1 LPPIGYTLPMIPAFI
16 VRDPKILGGA
26 PVFAGTEVP
35 FRTLVEYRHAGLP
48 LYEFLLDFP
57 AVRREQG
64 KKAWAWL
71 LKQEADGV
79 EQALGI
85 SLKPKPPP
93 APGRDT
99 PNSSAGHSDH
109 E

>member
-1 LPPIGYTLPMIPAFI
+1 MMPAFI
-16 VRDPKILGGA
+16 LRDPKILGGA
-26 PVFAGTEVP
+26 PVFTGTAVP

-57 AVRREQG
+57 AVRRAQG
-64 KKAWAWL
+64 KQAWAWL
-71 LKQEADGV
+71 LQQEANGV

-85 SLKPKPPP
+85 SLKPESPP

-99 PNSSAGHSDH
+99 ARPSA
-109 E
+109 

>member
-1 LPPIGYTLPMIPAFI
+1 MMPAFI
-16 VRDPKILGGA
+16 VRDPNIHGGA

-85 SLKPKPPP
+85 SLKPKAASSPP
-93 APGRDT
+93 RD
-99 PNSSAGHSDH
+99 SSKPSA
-109 E
+109 